1 MKMLDP
7 WFSKKKVTFGLYIL
21 ISPSPSP
28 LPWEEMKLR
37 VLCIPKAGNVYGDK
51 EEGPLMGN
59 AQHFAALGSEKCDI
73 PTTLYMTSGK

>member
-1 MKMLDP
+1 LRRNE
-7 WFSKKKVTFGLYIL
+7 TQ
-21 ISPSPSP
+21 
-28 LPWEEMKLR
+28 R

-59 AQHFAALGSEKCDI
+59 AQHFAALGSEECDI